1 MDNSPET
8 TIDPPTMVT
17 TFRKGLVK
25 INNNSNVYQNLKAGD
40 KYYMYLT
47 ESDTLLHV
55 RCDYVA
61 IRAADMMILSKT
73 QRGVVLHDDD
83 GSYFGYQFEH
93 FDAVHF
99 TSFQYREKCELYFEQ
114 DIYIQRQMSK
124 ELIVV
129 DEE

>member
-61 IRAADMMILSKT
+61 IRAADMVILSKT

-83 GSYFGYQFEH
+83 GCCFGYQFEN

-99 TSFQYREKCELYFEQ
+99 TSFKYREKCELYFEQ

-129 DEE
+129 DAE